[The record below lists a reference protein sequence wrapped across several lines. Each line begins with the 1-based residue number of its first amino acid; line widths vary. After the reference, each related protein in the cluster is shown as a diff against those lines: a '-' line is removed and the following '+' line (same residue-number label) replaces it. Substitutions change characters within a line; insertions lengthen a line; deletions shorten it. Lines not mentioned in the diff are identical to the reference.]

1 MHRWRL
7 LADGVLAL
15 ILAGARVADAQKGTW
30 SGTAHVNASLF
41 FGATDQR
48 LVGTEGELT
57 RSDSAWQVTI
67 NTAFR
72 YGESSN
78 DGVRTVQARSWIG
91 ALSADARPLDA
102 WSPFFFGTAASSY
115 EQRLARRATGGIGV
129 KWTVVRS
136 EHTLASVSAAVLGEH
151 TRSLPSP
158 DSGLVTQK
166 DDGRMSLRVKLERHD
181 ERVTLTHLTMYQP
194 RLSRPADALVTTT
207 SRFSYALSNSIAA
220 TVTLMDSYD
229 SGARARGARS
239 NSDGQLLLG
248 LAIRR

>member
-1 MHRWRL
+1 MR
-7 LADGVLAL
+7 
-15 ILAGARVADAQKGTW
+15 AQKGTW

-57 RSDSAWQVTI
+57 RSDSAWQVTL

-72 YGESSN
+72 YGESS
-78 DGVRTVQARSWIG
+78 DGGVRTVQARSWVG
-91 ALSADARPLDA
+91 SLSADARPFDA
-102 WSPFFFGTAASSY
+102 WSPFGFGTVASSY

-129 KWTVVRS
+129 KWTVIRTV
-136 EHTLASVSAAVLGEH
+136 ESVGSISVAVLGEH
-151 TRSLPSP
+151 TRPLAVG
-158 DSGLVTQK
+158 DTAVTEK
-166 DDGRMSLRVKLERHD
+166 NEGRLSLRTKLERHND
-181 ERVTLTHLTMYQP
+181 RVTLTHLTMYQP
-194 RLSRPADALVTTT
+194 RLSRPADALVNTV

-220 TVTLMDSYD
+220 TVTITDAYD
-229 SGARARGARS
+229 SQARSRGARS